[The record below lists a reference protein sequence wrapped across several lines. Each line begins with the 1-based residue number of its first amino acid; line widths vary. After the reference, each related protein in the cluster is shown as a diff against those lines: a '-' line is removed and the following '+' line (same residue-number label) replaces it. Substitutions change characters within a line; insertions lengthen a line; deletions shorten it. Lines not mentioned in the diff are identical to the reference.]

1 MHLYV
6 PAKLLSFVQEIKH
19 DLPRICQSQ
28 VCDVIGHRC
37 RRYNSSFGVSIALC
51 RRMFTAACCACA
63 AQPTQFPH
71 SQKIRA
77 VVPIVSPVPFH
88 SSHQQLRLWCPF
100 VALLL
105 PITGQFQYV
114 LRQGLSC
121 YVACFSECWDLGCP
135 CIRTWFHASRRLQT
149 LLALDK
155 FGRVVK
161 TIASHTRTHTQHG
174 LLHVALY
181 CGRCVDPSTQLFLMN
196 IILIGWILEVSLAF
210 FSSGKGTLRA
220 HCWKYSV

>member
-1 MHLYV
+1 M
-6 PAKLLSFVQEIKH
+6 
-19 DLPRICQSQ
+19 C
-28 VCDVIGHRC
+28 VCACGCTWTRPHGHRC
-37 RRYNSSFGVSIALC
+37 RRYNSSFGVSIALS

-63 AQPTQFPH
+63 AQPAQFPH

-77 VVPIVSPVPFH
+77 VVPVVSPVPFH

-105 PITGQFQYV
+105 PITGQFQHV

-135 CIRTWFHASRRLQT
+135 CICTWFHASRRLQT

-155 FGRVVK
+155 FGRAVK
-161 TIASHTRTHTQHG
+161 TIASHTRTHTAWFVTCCSV
-174 LLHVALY
+174 LREM
-181 CGRCVDPSTQLFLMN
+181 CGSLNATKSHEHHTDRMNSGGFLS
-196 IILIGWILEVSLAF
+196 IL
-210 FSSGKGTLRA
+210 
-220 HCWKYSV
+220 